1 MQRAYFSPMLAVQT
15 LVSSYEHRLVASEGY
30 IESMG
35 GDHVNSL
42 AHSICTSD
50 TRETMSATSH
60 RYLWLKL
67 SGEYAQKK

>member
-1 MQRAYFSPMLAVQT
+1 MLAVQT

-42 AHSICTSD
+42 AHTIYALQIP
-50 TRETMSATSH
+50 E
-60 RYLWLKL
+60 KL
-67 SGEYAQKK
+67 CQPQVTGTYG